1 MSGSGDD
8 KEDPVGLHIPPQ
20 HTWVRSLDTPEP
32 SRSIHTFSRP
42 PVMEALSLLN
52 VAARV
57 GMYISAERF
66 NQREP
71 IFDLNGYHNSLI
83 CSFLPLF
90 LPSFVP
96 SFLCSFLPLFLPS
109 FLPSFLPTF
118 LSTHT
123 IPYHTIPYYTTS
135 FPFLLCIHLPLDLC
149 NLASHSGIALEPP
162 NPGPY
167 SGVPLGGLGGGN
179 IGRGYR
185 GDFRRW

>member
-1 MSGSGDD
+1 MRGSGDD

-90 LPSFVP
+90 LPSD
-96 SFLCSFLPLFLPS
+96 LPLHPY
-109 FLPSFLPTF
+109 
-118 LSTHT
+118 HT

-135 FPFLLCIHLPLDLC
+135 FPFLLCIHLPLDIC